1 MVADGRQPGA
11 AVSFPLISIVIPC
24 FNAAATIR
32 ESIESV
38 LSQDYQ
44 PLEVIIQDGGSSD
57 DTIEILREYG
67 DRLNIV
73 SEPDSGQAD
82 ALKKGILRAHGT
94 IVGWLN
100 ADDIYAPGALTHI
113 ARVFQRQPDMDIVYG
128 DFQLIN
134 EHGAVLRRINLSDW
148 EWEKLITRAT
158 IPFSGATFFHRRVFQ
173 RYGMFDESLH
183 YAMDLEYFLRV
194 GRTAHAHHVPAVLA
208 SFRVHQASKTGS
220 VPLKF
225 VKEGHRLRW
234 SYSGD
239 SWRLRL
245 GTIKLDLLGV
255 IYSSLN
261 GLRWSKAS
269 EIVRRSKRG

>member
-82 ALKKGILRAHGT
+82 ALKKGIPRSQGT

-113 ARVFQRQPDMDIVYG
+113 ARVFQSQPDMDMVYG

-194 GRTAHAHHVPAVLA
+194 GRTVRADYVPAILA

-225 VKEGHRLRW
+225 VM
-234 SYSGD
+234 D
-239 SWRLRL
+239 SWRNVRINLKIGRPSRSRFHPDVQPS
-245 GTIKLDLLGV
+245 GSRTGPV
-255 IYSSLN
+255 
-261 GLRWSKAS
+261 AS
-269 EIVRRSKRG
+269 RTASRNTVSKR